1 MHTALRATSL
11 TLVHYLREGF
21 IADPS
26 LRPLFDSGAGGT
38 MTVSLNTP
46 EEMHESAV
54 QGVSL
59 WLYRVTRD
67 DQRLNRPPD
76 RVGKDRI
83 QPAPLPMRLHYL
95 VTPIVRIDSSNPSVS
110 SETEQTLLG
119 KVLQLFH
126 EHPVFRGP
134 DLQDT
139 LAGADAEISMR
150 LESHSMDEISR
161 VWAAL
166 KRSYEL
172 SVSYEAA
179 VVNIERIQQPRQ
191 VTPVQTVIAQTAAII
206 GISKSEVSDG
216 I

>member
-1 MHTALRATSL
+1 MYTALRATSL
-11 TLVHYLREGF
+11 TLAHYLREGF

-26 LRPLFDSGAGGT
+26 LRSLFDSGAGGT

-46 EEMHESAV
+46 EEMHDSAI

-59 WLYRVTRD
+59 WLYRVVRD
-67 DQRLNRPPD
+67 DQRLNRPPE
-76 RVGKDRI
+76 RVGLNKI

-95 VTPIVRIDSSNPSVS
+95 VTPIVKTDSSNPSIS
-110 SETEQTLLG
+110 SETEQALLG

-134 DLQDT
+134 DLR
-139 LAGADAEISMR
+139 DALTGSNAEVAMR

-161 VWAAL
+161 VWMAL

-179 VVNIERIQQPRQ
+179 VVNIDRASQPH
-191 VTPVQTVIAQTAAII
+191 TISPVQTVVPKMGAIV
-206 GISKSEVSDG
+206 GSFDENRD
-216 I
+216 